1 MKRLPAIF
9 LAGLGMLAIAGCD
22 SGHGEEP
29 ASPIVRP
36 VLSIVVE
43 PANQPQSTFA
53 GVIEPRYQTDRAF
66 QVLGRIIARHVDV
79 GDLVKKGQTI
89 AQIDP
94 LTYQLAVRAA
104 EADLATAN
112 SQLEEATAQKER
124 TQVLVEKGVSPQAD
138 LDLAQE
144 AMDTAAALVRQAEAR
159 LVKAKEQLSYTTLT
173 ADIDGIVTSV
183 DAEVGQMASPGM
195 KVMTLARTDV
205 REAVVDVPE
214 DVARALEPGAPFDIR
229 LQADPSIT
237 TSGKVREIAP
247 EADAT
252 TRLRRVKITLDRSAD
267 PFRLGATIAAMPAGT
282 ARRPIIDIPATAVF
296 ERNGEARVW
305 VVDTA
310 AATVHSVPV
319 ELVARDDRVAR
330 IAGGLEAGARVVIA
344 GANSLAEGQAVEI
357 KEETAGE

>member
-1 MKRLPAIF
+1 MKRLPA
-9 LAGLGMLAIAGCD
+9 MLFTVFSAVAIAGCD

-43 PANQPQSTFA
+43 PANQLQSTFA

-66 QVLGRIIARHVDV
+66 QVLGRIIARNFDV
-79 GDLVKKGQTI
+79 GDLVEKGQTI

-94 LTYQLAVRAA
+94 LAYQLAVRAA
-104 EADLATAN
+104 EADLATAK
-112 SQLEEATAQKER
+112 SQLEKTTAQKER
-124 TQVLVEKGVSPQAD
+124 TQVLVKKGVSPQAD
-138 LDLAQE
+138 LDIAQE

-173 ADIDGIVTSV
+173 ADIDGVVTSV

-195 KVMTLARTDV
+195 KVMTLARTDI

-214 DVARALEPGAPFDIR
+214 DVARSLEPGAPFVVR

-252 TRLRRVKITLDRSAD
+252 TRLRRIKITLDRPAD
-267 PFRLGATIAAMPAGT
+267 SLRLGATITVMPAD
-282 ARRPIIDIPATAVF
+282 AAKRPIIDIPATAVF

-305 VVDTA
+305 VVDSA
-310 AATVHSVPV
+310 AETVHSVPV
-319 ELVARDDRVAR
+319 ELVARNDGIVR
-330 IAGGLEAGARVVIA
+330 IAGGLEPGTRVVIA
-344 GANSLAEGQAVEI
+344 GANSLTEGQAVDI
-357 KEETAGE
+357 KEETVR